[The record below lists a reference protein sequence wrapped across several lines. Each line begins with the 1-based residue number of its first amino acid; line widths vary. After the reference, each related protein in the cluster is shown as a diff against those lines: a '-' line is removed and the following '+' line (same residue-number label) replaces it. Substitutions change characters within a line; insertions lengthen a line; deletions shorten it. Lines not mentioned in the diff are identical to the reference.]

1 MNTKLVLI
9 LSVTVCALAANNSQK
24 GVKNLSRSRGS
35 ETSDGKV
42 VVHQL
47 CNTGIAMTEIIAT
60 LKKEFQT
67 LKKELTEQLSRKVNR
82 GKESDV

>member
-24 GVKNLSRSRGS
+24 GVKNLSRGS

-47 CNTGIAMTEIIAT
+47 CNTGTAMTEIIAT